1 MTEGRERPATHPR
14 RIGSVAP
21 PPASAVLDTAHLGD
35 IEGAFGRISVGET
48 EHARTW
54 KTRLLTLLAIVGP
67 GIIVM
72 VGDNDAGGVATYA
85 QAGQNYGYSLLW
97 VLVLLVPVLIV
108 NQEMVVRLG
117 AVTGV
122 GHARLINE
130 RFGRGWGWFSVG
142 DLFLL
147 NFLTIVTEFIGISLA
162 AQYIG
167 ISKYVVVPVSAV
179 ALVAIM
185 ASGSFRRWERAM
197 FVFIAV
203 TLLQIPMLLM
213 SHPQW
218 GHAAKSLVMPSISGG
233 VSSDAVLLIIAI
245 VGTTVAPWQLFFQQ
259 SNVVDKRITPRF
271 IGYERADTVLG
282 AFVVVIGAAAL
293 VMTGEWAARST
304 NTVGGFIDAGAT
316 AHLLGEHT
324 GTLGSIFAIVLMD
337 ASIIGAAAVTLA
349 TSYAFGDV
357 FGLKHS
363 LHRGF
368 ADAKQFYLS
377 YTAMVALAA
386 AIVLIPGAPLGL
398 ITTAVQALAGL
409 LLPSASVFL
418 LLLCNDRE
426 VLGPWVNRSWLN
438 WVAGLIVGTLLLL
451 SGILMATT
459 LFPSLDVVTVAGY
472 LALSLVVLAAAAAPA
487 LRWLTRRQPAPPAAR
502 LPVRGVDRNAWR
514 MPPLTLLEPVTW
526 SAGTRLAMIA
536 LRAYLVI
543 GAAAIGGQGNTTQ
556 PLSCS
561 LTGHLAVPLE
571 TLWIAHRVVKDEPRG
586 LPGIFLAQRV
596 GQPVPRR
603 LGGKDGDMLVAD
615 LGGHAGKVP
624 GLLLLTNPGGC
635 ALEPGLVP
643 DERVVGCAAV
653 EGHAGPHHFP
663 LLVTLFV
670 AVADDGHHR
679 HDHRKVRRRPSRLSR
694 SFGDVRQDVPGDIAR
709 LADRMHVH
717 PVGHFARHPQHPRI
731 DRCDIDFRIWRLDGT
746 RAPLRG
752 DEIEVVEV
760 AVVIERPG
768 SKRREARLDGEQV
781 VAQPRTRPLERDAVA
796 PDDVGAHLGAQTQPE
811 IPASCLLKL
820 PGRGRRDERTAREGH
835 RDPRGQLEAGSGLR
849 RHGGVQVGRT
859 ARLGEQQTGEPRG
872 LRTPGQVADLVE
884 RLRDRHRVDVHGPE
898 PIRPLLGHHRTVL
911 AR

>member
-1 MTEGRERPATHPR
+1 VSSGDDKTTLPGAPAGGVEQPEPR
-14 RIGSVAP
+14 RT
-21 PPASAVLDTAHLGD
+21 AVLDSAHLGD

-48 EHARTW
+48 DHPRTL

-97 VLVLLVPVLIV
+97 VLLLLIPVLIV

-147 NFLTIVTEFIGISLA
+147 NFLTIVTEFIGITLA
-162 AQYIG
+162 ADYIG
-167 ISKYVVVPVSAV
+167 VSKYVVVPISAV

-197 FVFIAV
+197 FVFIAIS
-203 TLLQIPMLLM
+203 LLQIPMLLM

-218 GHAAKSLVMPSISGG
+218 GHAAKSFVVPSISGG

-271 IGYERADTVLG
+271 MGYERADTVIG

-293 VMTGEWAARST
+293 LMTGDWAARST
-304 NTVGGFIDAGAT
+304 NSGGKFIDAGDI
-316 AHLLGEHT
+316 AHLLGQHSAA
-324 GTLGSIFAIVLMD
+324 LGSIFAIVLID
-337 ASIIGAAAVTLA
+337 ASILGAAAVTLA

-377 YTAMVALAA
+377 YTAMVVLAA

-426 VLGPWVNRSWLN
+426 VLGPWVNRPWLN

-459 LFPSLDVVTVAGY
+459 LFPNINVVAVASY
-472 LALSLVVLAAAAAPA
+472 LALALVILVAAAGPALRWMARRQPAAAPA
-487 LRWLTRRQPAPPAAR
+487 KFPA
-502 LPVRGVDRNAWR
+502 RGVDRTTWR
-514 MPPLTLLEPVTW
+514 MPPLTLLEPVIW
-526 SAGTRLAMIA
+526 SPGTRLGMIA
-536 LRAYLVI
+536 LRGYLVL
-543 GAAAIGGQGNTTQ
+543 GA
-556 PLSCS
+556 L
-561 LTGHLAVPLE
+561 LL
-571 TLWIAHRVVKDEPRG
+571 VVKAIQVSRG
-586 LPGIFLAQRV
+586 
-596 GQPVPRR
+596 
-603 LGGKDGDMLVAD
+603 
-615 LGGHAGKVP
+615 
-624 GLLLLTNPGGC
+624 
-635 ALEPGLVP
+635 
-643 DERVVGCAAV
+643 
-653 EGHAGPHHFP
+653 
-663 LLVTLFV
+663 
-670 AVADDGHHR
+670 
-679 HDHRKVRRRPSRLSR
+679 
-694 SFGDVRQDVPGDIAR
+694 
-709 LADRMHVH
+709 
-717 PVGHFARHPQHPRI
+717 
-731 DRCDIDFRIWRLDGT
+731 
-746 RAPLRG
+746 
-752 DEIEVVEV
+752 
-760 AVVIERPG
+760 
-768 SKRREARLDGEQV
+768 
-781 VAQPRTRPLERDAVA
+781 
-796 PDDVGAHLGAQTQPE
+796 
-811 IPASCLLKL
+811 
-820 PGRGRRDERTAREGH
+820 
-835 RDPRGQLEAGSGLR
+835 
-849 RHGGVQVGRT
+849 
-859 ARLGEQQTGEPRG
+859 
-872 LRTPGQVADLVE
+872 
-884 RLRDRHRVDVHGPE
+884 
-898 PIRPLLGHHRTVL
+898 
-911 AR
+911 

>member
-1 MTEGRERPATHPR
+1 MTSGREETAH
-14 RIGSVAP
+14 
-21 PPASAVLDTAHLGD
+21 SAVLDTAHLGD

-97 VLVLLVPVLIV
+97 VLLLLIPVLIV

-162 AQYIG
+162 AEYIG
-167 ISKYVVVPVSAV
+167 VSKYVVVPVSAV

-218 GHAAKSLVMPSISGG
+218 AQAAKSFVIPRISGG

-304 NTVGGFIDAGAT
+304 NTIGGFIDAGAT
-316 AHLLGEHT
+316 AHLLGEHR
-324 GTLGSIFAIVLMD
+324 GTLGWIFAIVLMD

-377 YTAMVALAA
+377 YTAMVAVAA
-386 AIVLIPGAPLGL
+386 AVVLIPGAPLGL

-426 VLGPWVNRSWLN
+426 VLGPWVNRPWLN
-438 WVAGLIVGTLLLL
+438 GVAGLIVGTLLLL

-459 LFPSLDVVTVAGY
+459 LFPQLDVLAVAGY
-472 LALSLVVLAAAAAPA
+472 LALVLIVLAAGAVPA
-487 LRWLTRRQPAPPAAR
+487 LRWMARRQPAAPPAP
-502 LPVRGVDRNAWR
+502 LPARGVDRNTWR

-526 SAGTRLAMIA
+526 SPGTRLGMIA
-536 LRAYLVI
+536 LRGYLI
-543 GAAAIGGQGNTTQ
+543 LGA
-556 PLSCS
+556 L
-561 LTGHLAVPLE
+561 LL
-571 TLWIAHRVVKDEPRG
+571 VVKA
-586 LPGIFLAQRV
+586 IQ
-596 GQPVPRR
+596 
-603 LGGKDGDMLVAD
+603 
-615 LGGHAGKVP
+615 
-624 GLLLLTNPGGC
+624 
-635 ALEPGLVP
+635 
-643 DERVVGCAAV
+643 
-653 EGHAGPHHFP
+653 
-663 LLVTLFV
+663 
-670 AVADDGHHR
+670 
-679 HDHRKVRRRPSRLSR
+679 LS
-694 SFGDVRQDVPGDIAR
+694 
-709 LADRMHVH
+709 H
-717 PVGHFARHPQHPRI
+717 
-731 DRCDIDFRIWRLDGT
+731 
-746 RAPLRG
+746 
-752 DEIEVVEV
+752 
-760 AVVIERPG
+760 
-768 SKRREARLDGEQV
+768 
-781 VAQPRTRPLERDAVA
+781 
-796 PDDVGAHLGAQTQPE
+796 
-811 IPASCLLKL
+811 
-820 PGRGRRDERTAREGH
+820 
-835 RDPRGQLEAGSGLR
+835 
-849 RHGGVQVGRT
+849 
-859 ARLGEQQTGEPRG
+859 
-872 LRTPGQVADLVE
+872 
-884 RLRDRHRVDVHGPE
+884 
-898 PIRPLLGHHRTVL
+898 
-911 AR
+911 